1 MKVLFKKLNDKAV
14 IPSYQT
20 THAAAMDIAAC
31 LDEPVTIAPHE
42 RALIPTGFA
51 MALPLGYEAQIRA
64 RSGLGAKYG
73 IMPANAVGT
82 IDADYR
88 GEIFVPLLNTSNETF
103 VVEPGMRIAQMIVQ
117 EYETVQWEEADDL
130 DETTRGLGGFG
141 STGS

>member
-51 MALPLGYEAQIRA
+51 MA
-64 RSGLGAKYG
+64 
-73 IMPANAVGT
+73 
-82 IDADYR
+82 
-88 GEIFVPLLNTSNETF
+88 
-103 VVEPGMRIAQMIVQ
+103 
-117 EYETVQWEEADDL
+117 
-130 DETTRGLGGFG
+130 
-141 STGS
+141 